1 MKKKI
6 LYIFLLILN
15 GFIYNAL
22 LTIPVGLLMGM
33 LIRVW
38 YVVLIVF
45 FFLACLVFR
54 QIGFERSELPDNTIS
69 APVVILCT
77 RLPSVIVGAA
87 IWVSFSPSCAWH
99 FIAAVLVI
107 AFTLTSATMLAASLA
122 AYFAGKIKLHT
133 GG

>member
-87 IWVSFSPSCAWH
+87 IWMSFSPSCA
-99 FIAAVLVI
+99 
-107 AFTLTSATMLAASLA
+107 
-122 AYFAGKIKLHT
+122 
-133 GG
+133 